1 MSSLIA
7 FIESIPALVKL
18 VNEFIGQWQDYQIS
32 KIDISYSD
40 KAKQRKAII
49 NSLKK
54 AEDDEER
61 KVLTRMLFDLN
72 NK

>member
-18 VNEFIGQWQDYQIS
+18 VTAFIDQWQEYQIS
-32 KIDISYSD
+32 KIDISYSEKD
-40 KAKQRKAII
+40 KKRKAII

-54 AEDDEER
+54 ADDDEER

-72 NK
+72 K

>member
-18 VNEFIGQWQDYQIS
+18 VNEFIGHWQDYQIS